1 MRHQLLP
8 DIGRRTC
15 VMGVLNVTPDSF
27 FDKGRFFDKKKAV
40 HRALEM
46 ERDGADIIDIG
57 GESTRPGSD
66 GVSAAEELKRVLP
79 VIEAVAAKAGIPV
92 SVDTRKSEVA
102 KEALKAGAS
111 VINDVSGL
119 RHDRGMADVAA
130 KYGAGLIIMH
140 MKGTP
145 RDMQENPSYGDLIGE
160 ITGSLRESIETAKRA
175 GVAEGDIIIDPGI
188 GFGKTVE
195 HNLIILNR
203 LGEFKSLKRPICIG
217 VSRKSFIGKL
227 LGDAPPD
234 ARLSG
239 TLAACAIA
247 IMKGADILR
256 VHDVKEAKEAATVA
270 DGILRE
276 KWQN

>member
-1 MRHQLLP
+1 MRHRLLP

-46 ERDGADIIDIG
+46 AHEGADIIDIG
-57 GESTRPGSD
+57 GESTRPGSA
-66 GVSAAEELKRVLP
+66 GASAAEELKRVLP
-79 VIEAVAAKAGIPV
+79 VVEAVAAKAGVPV

-102 KEALKAGAS
+102 EEALKAGAS
-111 VINDVSGL
+111 VINDISGL
-119 RHDRGMADVAA
+119 RHDREMAGVAA
-130 KYGAGLIIMH
+130 RYGAGLIVMH
-140 MKGTP
+140 MKGAP
-145 RDMQENPSYGDLIGE
+145 ENMQENPSYGDLIGE
-160 ITGSLRESIETAKRA
+160 ITGSLRESIDIAKQA
-175 GVAEGDIIIDPGI
+175 GVAEDNIIIDPGI

-195 HNLIILNR
+195 HNLMILNR
-203 LGEFKSLKRPICIG
+203 LGEFKSLGRPICVG
-217 VSRKSFIGKL
+217 VSRKAFIGKL
-227 LGDAPPD
+227 LGGVPPE

-256 VHDVKEAKEAATVA
+256 VHDIKEAKEAATVA
-270 DGILRE
+270 DSILSRLS
-276 KWQN
+276 

>member
-1 MRHQLLP
+1 
-8 DIGRRTC
+8 
-15 VMGVLNVTPDSF
+15 MGVLNVTPDSF

-57 GESTRPGSD
+57 GESTRPGSA

-79 VIEAVAAKAGIPV
+79 VIEAVVAKAGIPV
-92 SVDTRKSEVA
+92 SIDTRKSEVA

-130 KYGAGLIIMH
+130 KYGAGLIVMH